1 MRLVVL
7 ESPYAPKGLRYGSTY
22 QADLDKELAENL
34 RYARLCM
41 RDCLMRG
48 EAPFASHM
56 LYTQEGVLDDTK
68 PEERKLG
75 IEAGLAW
82 AACRSDSLKM
92 LDFGQEYD
100 VMTVVYRDLGVS
112 EGMGLGIQH
121 ALDHGRLIAHR
132 TLPGWDGWKT
142 PVDMKST
149 VWSSASRSE
158 VEFKPVPKCADEGCD
173 LPAVH
178 CEHWHN
184 RKRYWCEQH
193 TPWSGHSLDQN
204 CGPQCVALQ
213 IEVKRRLF
221 G

>member
-41 RDCLMRG
+41 RDCLQRG
-48 EAPFASHM
+48 EAPFASHL
-56 LYTQEGVLDDTK
+56 LYTQDGVLDDMV
-68 PEERKLG
+68 PEERLRG
-75 IEAGLAW
+75 IKAGLAW
-82 AACRSDSLKM
+82 SRP
-92 LDFGQEYD
+92 EHD
-100 VMTVVYRDLGVS
+100 VTVVLYTDLGIS
-112 EGMGLGIQH
+112 EGMEISIRH
-121 ALDHGRLIAHR
+121 NMERVIEKR
-132 TLPGWDGWKT
+132 TLPGWDGWKA
-142 PVDMKST
+142 P
-149 VWSSASRSE
+149 SAPWNEPKPE
-158 VEFKPVPKCADEGCD
+158 VFKPVPKCGDSGCD

-178 CEHWHN
+178 CEHYYE
-184 RKRYWCEQH
+184 KMRYWCDAH

-204 CGPQCVALQ
+204 CGPPCVALQ